1 MQVKI
6 HTKESLGGF
15 VNKNFAA
22 KFAKIQTDKMNICAS
37 AAKDSMEQ
45 TIARNIDRPTPF
57 TKRAIYRT
65 YAAKGKSY
73 AAVGIKDM
81 QAAYLAILINGGV
94 INKTKPVPTPY
105 TANQFGNLPRNA
117 SKRWGKQKGIA
128 DYKSKRGNVVYVQHV
143 GNDLYMLATWSKVR
157 TYKQRLGLI
166 IPNAVKAARK
176 TLR

>member
-6 HTKESLGGF
+6 QMKESLSGF
-15 VNKNFAA
+15 VSKNFAA
-22 KFAKIQTDKMNICAS
+22 KFAKMQADKINVCAS

-45 TIARNIDRPTPF
+45 TIERNIDRPTPF
-57 TKRAIYRT
+57 TGRAIYRT
-65 YAAKGKSY
+65 YAAKGKPY

-81 QAAYLAILINGGV
+81 QAAYLAPLIKGGTV
-94 INKTKPVPTPY
+94 RQTKPVPTPY

-117 SKRWGKQKGIA
+117 SKQWKRAKGIA
-128 DYKSKRGNVVYVQHV
+128 AYKSKRGNVVYVQRV
-143 GNDLYMLATWSKVR
+143 GNALYILATWSKSR

-166 IPNAVKAARK
+166 IRDAAKAARK